1 MNYKGA
7 YSGDTS
13 YSVGDVTVYGG
24 VAYELFETA
33 AAGTTPHD
41 THKWRR
47 VPQPMQDM
55 VMMFHG
61 ALGDNAETVASL
73 SSAVAAL
80 SAVVPDSKTLVLATD
95 DGSYEITVDDSGD
108 TPELAVTA
116 VTPEE
121 DEG

>member
-47 VPQPMQDM
+47 VAQPIQDI
-55 VMMFHG
+55 VILFHG
-61 ALGDNAETVASL
+61 TLSGMAETQAQIGG
-73 SSAVAAL
+73 AVAAI
-80 SAVVPDSKTLVLATD
+80 SEVVQDDTTLVLATET
-95 DGSYEITVDDSGD
+95 GSYEITVDDSGD
-108 TPELAVTA
+108 TPALAVTA
-116 VTPEE
+116 VEE
-121 DEG
+121 SEG